1 VDNVSLVDCQE
12 FLKRLNAKL
21 NETGWEYRLPTPF
34 EWEYACRGGPSPNKG
49 DFGFDYYLD
58 RPTNTIED
66 TEVNAVRSRLRR
78 TCPVGSYAPNKLG
91 LFDMHGNVAEW
102 CPTPSGGPAV
112 LGGGWDS
119 TTGHYRA
126 SSYVGY
132 QATVKLPANGLRVA
146 RVRLTD
152 LKTERGKQ

>member
-1 VDNVSLVDCQE
+1 
-12 FLKRLNAKL
+12 
-21 NETGWEYRLPTPF
+21 
-34 EWEYACRGGPSPNKG
+34 
-49 DFGFDYYLD
+49 
-58 RPTNTIED
+58 
-66 TEVNAVRSRLRR
+66 
-78 TCPVGSYAPNKLG
+78 
-91 LFDMHGNVAEW
+91 VAEW